1 MAPSLAQR
9 LGVRPL
15 RLPPWSGGCWCPAR
29 AASLGFAVQAML
41 AFAAAAAAGD
51 LGVSAIV
58 AVVAACSLGL
68 LIICR
73 YERLP
78 RSVNRLF
85 ALAATLIVALLTVEQ
100 PAGERYALL
109 YVGVVVYVSFFF
121 SRTQALVQVGAAAAL
136 WAAVLASTTPLDEA
150 AAAGSS
156 APARL
161 WRPPSSR
168 E

>member
-9 LGVRPL
+9 LGVRAL
-15 RLPPWSGGCWCPAR
+15 RLPADERRRLVSAR

-51 LGVSAIV
+51 LGVPAIV

-85 ALAATLIVALLTVEQ
+85 ALAATLIVALLTV
-100 PAGERYALL
+100 A
-109 YVGVVVYVSFFF
+109 
-121 SRTQALVQVGAAAAL
+121 
-136 WAAVLASTTPLDEA
+136 
-150 AAAGSS
+150 
-156 APARL
+156 
-161 WRPPSSR
+161 
-168 E
+168 